1 MLKSYTF
8 LGELARISATFLGE
22 LAMKSATFLGE
33 LAKIRAI
40 GFLNYFEAVQEILA
54 RHYLWRH
61 QKISTHHT
69 HHSMGSIIPIPLI
82 NLPHIKVGIYW
93 RPVGIFTFA
102 KHSFCGLVANLIN
115 YLERKNKIIYMHQNL
130 VNKINRHICI
140 GIIYRDPVLVIDRK
154 IIKIPDN
161 KWLANP
167 FIIDASA

>member
-1 MLKSYTF
+1 MLQSYTF

-22 LAMKSATFLGE
+22 LAMKSTTFLGE

-61 QKISTHHT
+61 QKIITHHT

-102 KHSFCGLVANLIN
+102 KHGRIKLLRSSAENHQATWF
-115 YLERKNKIIYMHQNL
+115 YLSLRNGYISHE
-130 VNKINRHICI
+130 HIC
-140 GIIYRDPVLVIDRK
+140 DPSHAMSSDSIVPGQNEEVEYQYLYICTT
-154 IIKIPDN
+154 
-161 KWLANP
+161 
-167 FIIDASA
+167 